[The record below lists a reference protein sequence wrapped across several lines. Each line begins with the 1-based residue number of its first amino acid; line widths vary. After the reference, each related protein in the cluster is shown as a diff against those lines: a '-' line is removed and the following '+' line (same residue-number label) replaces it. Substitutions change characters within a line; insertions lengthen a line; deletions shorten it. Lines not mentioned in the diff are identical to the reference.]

1 MGHAGG
7 HDSGMKS
14 RRPLSSLD
22 VPLTGHGPGPRT
34 PCSAAARV
42 VPAGRRF
49 AASTLVMAVLALS
62 AGAPA
67 AGAGAEAAGEP
78 AALLSPRQGV
88 RWAPQTQVL
97 GFTPLAADADD
108 TVNPLR
114 GYHRWRGQ
122 EVVPQSTPSPDAYQR
137 YAWRDL
143 EPELGRY
150 DFTKVLADAAT
161 ARSQGRRLALRVRSM
176 LGYDDGQ
183 VYLPRDLVAHPSC
196 SAGCGWWADA
206 DPGNPQ
212 QTYVPDWNDPFVHER
227 MRLLLQALGQ
237 ALGTSPL
244 AWVDV
249 GLYGQWGEW
258 TLSSKIDYALAPGG
272 IAPITNDSKRAIAEA
287 HFAAMPDRP
296 FVMFALKGNF
306 DTLDW
311 ALNRQTVTHRPVG
324 LRIDCLAKSG
334 FMNQWTDHPE
344 LWSQL
349 QNQWQRAPFV
359 AEFCPFDS
367 GDALT
372 NAATALQQVRDF
384 RITSVSNGNLA
395 PSVSNTALKWASFT
409 AQEQATLLQIGREAG
424 HRLMLDRASYTLSR
438 NGALALST
446 DWRNPGRAPVY
457 ESWEVTLELLD
468 DTGAVR
474 QSTVLPIALST
485 VGADNASLGTRT
497 SIALN
502 NQLPAGRYLARLVIR
517 DPLQRSAPADA
528 RAPLRLAIAERQ
540 ADGGVVLGTW
550 VKR

>member
-1 MGHAGG
+1 ML
-7 HDSGMKS
+7 DTTS
-14 RRPLSSLD
+14 RRAAGTPGRPQRRSGRRALAAGLAGAVLSMCGVL
-22 VPLTGHGPGPRT
+22 P
-34 PCSAAARV
+34 AAR
-42 VPAGRRF
+42 
-49 AASTLVMAVLALS
+49 AADEGQV
-62 AGAPA
+62 A
-67 AGAGAEAAGEP
+67 AT
-78 AALLSPRQGV
+78 ALLSPRLAV
-88 RWAPQTQVL
+88 RWVPQSQVL
-97 GFTPLAADADD
+97 GFTALAADADD

-122 EVVPQSTPSPDAYQR
+122 EVVPQSMPSPDVYQR

-150 DFTKVLADAAT
+150 DFSKVLADVSA

-183 VYLPRDLVAHPSC
+183 VYVPRDLVAHPSC

-206 DPGNPQ
+206 DPGNSQ

-237 ALGTSPL
+237 ALGTLPL

-258 TLSSKIDYALAPGG
+258 TLSSKINYALAPGG

-287 HFAAMPDRP
+287 HFTAMPDRP

-311 ALNRQTVTHRPVG
+311 ALNRQTVTSRPVG

-367 GDALT
+367 GDAVT

-409 AQEQATLLQIGREAG
+409 AQEQATLLQVGREAG

-438 NGALALST
+438 NGSLAVST

-457 ESWEVTLELLD
+457 EGWEVTLELVD
-468 DTGAVR
+468 DTGAIR
-474 QSTVLPIALST
+474 QSAVLPIALAS

-540 ADGGVVLGTW
+540 ADGSVILGTL